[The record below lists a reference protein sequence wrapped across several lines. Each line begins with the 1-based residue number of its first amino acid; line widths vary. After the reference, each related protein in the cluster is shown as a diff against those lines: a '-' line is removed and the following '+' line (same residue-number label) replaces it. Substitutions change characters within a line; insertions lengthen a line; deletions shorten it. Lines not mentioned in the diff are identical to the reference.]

1 MRVLTDP
8 PGGHLRPD
16 IYGNIPLYMERY
28 GEDAGREIAEFELD
42 HLQAIKKVLAEE
54 NIDCELNITRNMN
67 VFTNEED
74 AKKVKKTYDALAAR
88 GLSFTEDL
96 HYTPLK
102 DAEGVSTCISKLE
115 NYRIQQFQ

>member
-1 MRVLTDP
+1 
-8 PGGHLRPD
+8 
-16 IYGNIPLYMERY
+16 MERY
-28 GEDAGREIAEFELD
+28 GEDAGREVAEFELD

-74 AKKVKKTYDALAAR
+74 AKKAKKTYDALAAR
-88 GLSFTEDL
+88 GLSFTKDL

-102 DAEGVSTCISKLE
+102 DAEGVRCLASPGVKIVVLNHPNVRS
-115 NYRIQQFQ
+115 RA